1 MSQKDLSIDGELM
14 AAAMPADASKAQAIL
29 DRRQLRPEPPKI
41 DLTDEGNIAMCG
53 ENGALSQLRAMAS
66 LGLHNAHALSLV
78 LHQMTHLNPSAYNRR
93 DSSHVNSALAMF
105 EELEPEGGNQ
115 SMLAA
120 QMVAL
125 HVAAMDCF
133 RRAAIPDQTFD
144 GRDLNLK
151 FGVKLGAAYA
161 RHAETLSKL
170 KRNGQQTVNVGHVN
184 VHDGGQA
191 IVGGVSAK

>member
-1 MSQKDLSIDGELM
+1 MSEKDLSIDGELM

-29 DRRQLRPEPPKI
+29 DRRQLRPEPPKVE
-41 DLTDEGNIAMCG
+41 LTDEGNIAMCG
-53 ENGALSQLRAMAS
+53 EDGALSQLRAMAS

-93 DSSHVNSALAMF
+93 DNSHVNSALAMF

-115 SMLAA
+115 TMLAA

-125 HVAAMDCF
+125 HTAAMDCF
-133 RRAAIPDQTFD
+133 RRAAVPNQTFE

-151 FGVKLGAAYA
+151 FGVKLSAAYA
-161 RHAETLSKL
+161 RHVEAMSKL
-170 KRNGQQTVNVGHVN
+170 KRNGQQNVNVRHVH
-184 VHDGGQA
+184 VHEGGQA
-191 IVGGVSAK
+191 VVGNVKAN